1 MTDPFDVELTD
12 EERHVDELISADLSL
27 LRALVQMRIDSG
39 LTQDDVAKAMGRDP
53 SAVSR
58 FERLDSDP
66 HMSTVRRYACAVNAS
81 IQHMVVERGV
91 QPTDHG
97 FGSIYQSFQHAD
109 ALGGSFDEVTVL
121 THHMSELVETITG
134 SNRAGLSKYRAA
146 SGRISS
152 LWAKDSLFIAQGSDE
167 VTAGLRESTSHFTFP
182 VLWVDHAEAGGTH
195 D

>member
-1 MTDPFDVELTD
+1 VTDPFDVELTD
-12 EERHVDELISADLSL
+12 GERHVDELVSADLSL

-66 HMSTVRRYACAVNAS
+66 HMSTVRRYARAVNAS

-91 QPTDHG
+91 QPTAHG
-97 FGSIYQSFQHAD
+97 FGAIDQGFQHAD
-109 ALGGSFDEVTVL
+109 ALGGSFDGVTVL
-121 THHMSELVETITG
+121 TQHVSDLVETITG
-134 SNRAGLSKYRAA
+134 SSRAGLSKYRAA
-146 SGRISS
+146 TGRINSH
-152 LWAKDSLFIAQGSDE
+152 WAKHSLLIAQDADE
-167 VTAGLRESTSHFTFP
+167 VSAKLHESTSYFTIP
-182 VLWVDHAEAGGTH
+182 MLWVDHAEAGGTH